1 MAAQKIEPA
10 PDAEP
15 KPKGAIFIVS
25 LVGLLTLVL
34 WGALFTLSFIRG

>member
-1 MAAQKIEPA
+1 MTVQRNEPVL
-10 PDAEP
+10 DT

-34 WGALFTLSFIRG
+34 WGALFALNFIRG